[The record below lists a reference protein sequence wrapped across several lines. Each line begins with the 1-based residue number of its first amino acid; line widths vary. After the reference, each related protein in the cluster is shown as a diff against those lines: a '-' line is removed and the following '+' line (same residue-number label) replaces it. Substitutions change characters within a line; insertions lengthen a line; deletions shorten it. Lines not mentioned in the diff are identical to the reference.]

1 MRSYQRA
8 AQGYFAYGCVY
19 LFGAAL
25 QLTPDR
31 QHDFYGIPW
40 WAFFVV
46 GAALVAIVP
55 WFIWR
60 EYRRFTQVMSI
71 FPGIKAMTLLMKQGK
86 LMGAGEPTNT
96 YNWFFVVVAL
106 TASVLMM
113 RAGFGRS
120 AEGSEE

>member
-1 MRSYQRA
+1 MAPYRRA
-8 AQGYFAYGCVY
+8 AQGYFAYGVVY
-19 LFGAAL
+19 LIGAAS

-55 WFIWR
+55 WLIWR
-60 EYRRFTQVMSI
+60 AHRRFTQVMSI

-86 LMGAGEPTNT
+86 LMGAGEPTNV
-96 YNWFFVVVAL
+96 YNWFFVAVAL

-113 RAGFGRS
+113 RAGFGRT
-120 AEGSEE
+120 ALASEE

>member
-1 MRSYQRA
+1 MRAYQRA

-25 QLTPDR
+25 QLTPER

-46 GAALVAIVP
+46 GAALVAVVP
-55 WFIWR
+55 WVIWKGA
-60 EYRRFTQVMSI
+60 RRFTQIMSI

-96 YNWFFVVVAL
+96 YNWFFVGVAL

-113 RAGFGRS
+113 RAGFGQS
-120 AEGSEE
+120 AADSEK